1 MMDAWRGVHSGV
13 LTPLMFLE
21 RSARVHPGKLAV
33 VYGETRRSYRE
44 LAERVNRL
52 ASALLRRG
60 LRKGDRV
67 AFVCPNTPPML
78 EAHFGVLLAGGIL
91 VSINTRLS
99 AEEIHY
105 ILDHSGA
112 RFVVVDTEFGA
123 VVGEALQGCDA
134 IDLVVH
140 VADDPAYPA
149 LEGPEY
155 EAFLGEGCADP
166 LPWRV
171 DDEFEP
177 IAINYT
183 SGTTGRPKGVTYCH
197 RGAYLNALGGV
208 FETRFTI
215 DSVFMWVVPMFHC
228 NGWCFTWGVTAA
240 AGTHVCSR
248 RWEPAHAWQLIER
261 EGVTHFNG
269 APVVLISLVN
279 EPAALERFPRPL
291 TICTG
296 GAPPSPTIIE
306 RITGLGGHLIHI
318 YGLTEVYGPFTLCAW
333 QPGWKELTP
342 HEHAA
347 LLARQGVGYTT
358 GAEVRVVDEHMNDIP
373 CDGVAMGEVV
383 MRGNMVMLG
392 YWNDPEATAAAFRGG
407 WFHSGDVAVW
417 HPDGY
422 IELRDRSK
430 DVIISGGENIS
441 SIEVEQCIYRHPA
454 VLECAVI
461 GVPHDKWGEA
471 PKAFVTLKTGAN
483 ATEAEIIAHCREH
496 IAHFKAPCAVTFG
509 PLPKTSTGKIQK
521 FLLREQEWSGQEKR
535 IKG

>member
-1 MMDAWRGVHSGV
+1 MSEWSHVYSNV

-21 RSARVHPGKLAV
+21 RSARVFPDKTAV
-33 VYGETRRSYRE
+33 VYGARRYTYRE
-44 LAERVNRL
+44 FGERVNRL
-52 ASALLRRG
+52 ASALLARG
-60 LRKGDRV
+60 LKKGERV
-67 AFVCPNTPPML
+67 AFICPNTPPML

-99 AEEIHY
+99 AEEIGY
-105 ILDHSGA
+105 ILQHSGS
-112 RFVVVDTEFGA
+112 RFLFADTEFGEVATSALKECACVEA
-123 VVGEALQGCDA
+123 VYN
-134 IDLVVH
+134 I
-140 VADDPAYPA
+140 ADDPAFP
-149 LEGPEY
+149 LLDGGEY
-155 EAFLGEGCADP
+155 EAFLAGGSPEPVPWNIAD
-166 LPWRV
+166 
-171 DDEFEP
+171 EYEP
-177 IAINYT
+177 ITINYT
-183 SGTTGRPKGVTYCH
+183 SGTTGRPKGVTFCH
-197 RGAYLNALGGV
+197 RGAYINALGGIL
-208 FETRFTI
+208 ETRFNA

-248 RWEPAHAWQLIER
+248 RFEPAAAWKLIEA

-269 APVVLISLVN
+269 APVVLIGLVN
-279 EPAALERFPRPL
+279 DPAALEKFPRPL
-291 TICTG
+291 TICVG

-306 RITGLGGHLIHI
+306 KVQGLGGHILHI

-333 QPGWKELTP
+333 QPGWKDLP
-342 HEHAA
+342 PQDQAK

-358 GAEVRVVDEHMNDIP
+358 GAQVRVVDEHMKDIP
-373 CDGVAMGEVV
+373 RDGVAMGEVV
-383 MRGNMVMLG
+383 MQGNMVMIK
-392 YWNDPEATAAAFRGG
+392 YWDEPEATAQAFRGG

-454 VLECAVI
+454 VLECAVV

-471 PKAFVTLKTGAN
+471 PKAFVALKEGAQ
-483 ATEAEIIAHCREH
+483 ATEAELIAHCRAH

-509 PLPKTSTGKIQK
+509 PLQKTSTGKIQK
-521 FLLREQEWSGQEKR
+521 FLLRNKEWEGREMR
-535 IKG
+535 IQG